1 MTRAGAFVMCSG
13 VKLAALFAS
22 ILLGSLSLGCGKAD
36 ATPTPAAA
44 GSGEAAAPAE
54 TAKGRV
60 VRINVTDKGF
70 EPSTVEAKK
79 GETVSLEFVRSTQS
93 ECLKA
98 IAVPSLNVK
107 RDLPMNTPVI
117 VNVPAEKEGK
127 IVFQCWMAM
136 VKGEIDVKG

>member
-1 MTRAGAFVMCSG
+1 MCSG
-13 VKLAALFAS
+13 VKLAALFFAS
-22 ILLGSLSLGCGKAD
+22 ILVGSLSIGCSKAD

-44 GSGEAAAPAE
+44 GSGEPAAPAE

-79 GETVSLEFVRSTQS
+79 GETVSLEFVRTTQS